1 MISGE
6 IAANKNQ
13 EREKREGEGEGEE
26 EGEGERK
33 TETERQRESP
43 ATVLRTPLETSK
55 VHQTHFGPMQPQF
68 PDIDDASTPLFSVL
82 PGTIHTELTPV
93 DAACTQ
99 APVTAAKDAD
109 SVPAPDLRR
118 PWLWLSGAVAT
129 SAMHQMRGLTVA
141 DDGVAT
147 SPPPTSRG
155 LRS

>member
-13 EREKREGEGEGEE
+13 QREKEREREREREREKDRDEA
-26 EGEGERK
+26 
-33 TETERQRESP
+33 TERQRESSYCP
-43 ATVLRTPLETSK
+43 ENPPPLETSAPIK
-55 VHQTHFGPMQPQF
+55 PTSVPCSPKF
-68 PDIDDASTPLFSVL
+68 PDIGDASTPLFSVL
-82 PGTIHTELTPV
+82 PATIHTELTPV

-99 APVTAAKDAD
+99 ASFTAAKDAD

>member
-1 MISGE
+1 MGD
-6 IAANKNQ
+6 
-13 EREKREGEGEGEE
+13 
-26 EGEGERK
+26 GEGERK
-33 TETERQRESP
+33 TETKRQRDRESP
-43 ATVLRTPLETSK
+43 ATVLRTPLQTSALIK
-55 VHQTHFGPMQPQF
+55 PTSVPCSPKF
-68 PDIDDASTPLFSVL
+68 PDIDDALTPLFSVL
-82 PGTIHTELTPV
+82 PVTFHTELTPV

-99 APVTAAKDAD
+99 ASVAAAKDAD

-147 SPPPTSRG
+147 SRPPPPTSRG